1 MQILHVITT
10 TDRGGAE
17 NQLVTLIKEQVARGN
32 SVTVVDLFGLAEN
45 SGALESAGVKLQKIR
60 VKNRKILKE
69 SYALRKFL
77 AKKQFDLIHA
87 HLPRSEIVTVL
98 ATLGK
103 KQIRVSTIHNAEHFT
118 KLPENISNWIAR
130 QIRNQFDQIIT
141 ITKEVTSYLIENQ
154 QISSR
159 KSPTTVHYGLEIS
172 PSTKSQLTRQRNVI
186 SVARLTKQK
195 RIDVLINAA
204 QILKDAHPPITVSIY
219 GEGED
224 RSKLQEQ
231 IDKAGLSN
239 SFLLKG
245 RTADVQKLLQENLVF
260 ALTSEY
266 EGLGLVLLEAMQ
278 AGCVIVA
285 SDAPAIVEVL
295 GSLVEQQAAFVFPR
309 NDAPKLAELI
319 KHALDLSE
327 SEIIRIQSTCLRY
340 LKENFSIQN
349 SCDQVHEVYRR
360 ALEK

>member
-1 MQILHVITT
+1 
-10 TDRGGAE
+10 
-17 NQLVTLIKEQVARGN
+17 
-32 SVTVVDLFGLAEN
+32 
-45 SGALESAGVKLQKIR
+45 
-60 VKNRKILKE
+60 
-69 SYALRKFL
+69 
-77 AKKQFDLIHA
+77 LIHA

-103 KQIRVSTIHNAEHFT
+103 KQIKVSTIHNAEHFT

-130 QIRNQFDQIIT
+130 RIRNQFDQIIT

-204 QILKDAHPPITVSIY
+204 KILKDAHPPITVSIY

-231 IDKAGLSN
+231 IDEAGLSN

-327 SEIIRIQSTCLRY
+327 SEIIRIQSTCLHY